1 MSNDCFVGIDVS
13 KDRLDV
19 AVRPYGEAWS
29 VSCDEEG
36 IAELLRQLQ
45 AQNPTLIVLEATG
58 GFETPV
64 VVALAERDFKVVV
77 ANARQV
83 RDFAKATGRLAK
95 TDRIDAA
102 VLAQF
107 AEVMR
112 PPVRALPDVKAR
124 ALEAL
129 LTRRRQVVDMITAE
143 GNRLFSCHDAE
154 VKKDIEAHLAY
165 LKGRRDLLDKELLTV
180 VKADPDWNQKAKL
193 LKSVPGVGPV
203 LCVTL
208 LAELPELG
216 HLSGKRIAALVGVAP
231 INRDSGKLKGYRGT
245 WGGRSSIRQPLYM
258 ASLVATKRNPVIRDF
273 YERLRAGGKKPKVAL
288 VACMRKLLVILNAML
303 RSGSPWQESTI
314 AELSTAVPR

>member
-13 KDRLDV
+13 KDRLDI
-19 AVRPYGEAWS
+19 AVRPHGKAWS
-29 VSCDEEG
+29 VPRDEQG
-36 IAELLRQLQ
+36 IAELARQFI
-45 AQNPTLIVLEATG
+45 AQRPSLIVLEATG

-95 TDRIDAA
+95 TDRIDAE

-107 AEVMR
+107 AEVIR
-112 PPVRALPDVKAR
+112 PPVRTLPDVKAR

-154 VKKDIEAHLAY
+154 VKKDVEAHLVY
-165 LKGRRDLLDKELLTV
+165 LKGRRDLLDEELLTV
-180 VKADPDWNQKAKL
+180 VKADPDWSHKAEL
-193 LKSVPGVGPV
+193 MKSVPGVGPV
-203 LCVTL
+203 LCTTL

-216 HLSGKRIAALVGVAP
+216 NLSGKRIAALVGLAP
-231 INRDSGKLKGYRGT
+231 INRDSGKFRGHRGT
-245 WGGRSSIRQPLYM
+245 WGGRSSIRRPLYM
-258 ASLVATKRNPVIRDF
+258 ATLIATRCNPVIRDF
-273 YERLRAGGKKPKVAL
+273 YRRLLASGKKPKVAL
-288 VACMRKLLVILNAML
+288 VACMRKLLVVLNAML
-303 RSGSPWQESTI
+303 HTGTFWKPSCPPSE
-314 AELSTAVPR
+314 V